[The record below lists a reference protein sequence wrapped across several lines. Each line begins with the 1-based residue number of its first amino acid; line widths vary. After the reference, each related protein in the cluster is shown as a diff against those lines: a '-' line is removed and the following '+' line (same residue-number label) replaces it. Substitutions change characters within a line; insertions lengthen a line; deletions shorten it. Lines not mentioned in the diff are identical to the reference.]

1 MRGRIVIC
9 VVFLLSM
16 RQHASGQIVI
26 PRKDTTLLSI
36 PVPLL
41 LLHDSSVHAKD
52 TLSIRRLL
60 TRRSPGRKDT
70 ALFNIPSRPAFLR
83 FTGGYAGYIFN
94 YRSVLDTPYAE
105 KNLAQHQV
113 VSTLDFSIKGMI
125 PIRVNSFIRRSN
137 SAIFRDITD
146 IQVAFDAAAY
156 RNQLAARMREQ
167 MLQQAPSPDTLAKKL
182 YGIRQLQLRS
192 LGNWLQDPLTKQK
205 LIEANEIVRVPKITY
220 NMRLSDSVNERRAD
234 SLRKEA
240 ALLLELYTKNRERYE
255 RLAHE
260 RDSLKGVYD
269 TSIEK
274 INKYRRLLSGS
285 FTYPGGYD
293 QWKQQLQE
301 YTPGAGQL
309 PTGERWLLGV
319 RNFGIGRNTIN
330 TSELTAKNLSING
343 VHFEYNSWYYLG
355 LTAGLVDY
363 RFLDLTVHR
372 VQQPKQ
378 YMYMLRAGLGRLEKN
393 YFIVTLFGGQ
403 KQLLTSVNSAGIS
416 PVVKM
421 TGLSTEAKWQLE
433 RNTFLVAEAAQS
445 FSPPMPGSETITKS
459 GWDFSDKTNKALSLK
474 FSSWIPSW
482 SSRIEAQYKF
492 TGANFQ
498 SFNSFQT
505 LSQLKTWY
513 VKAEQNF
520 FSRQLKLTASLRTN
534 DLSNPYIVQNYKSN
548 TVFKSLGLTFHKRG
562 LPVITAGYMPMSQL
576 TMVGDQLEES
586 RFQTF
591 NAGISHFYRLGQR
604 QAATNMVYTKF
615 FNSSADSGF
624 IYYNSANLYLGQ
636 SIFFRDFTATVA
648 LSHSQSTG
656 YQYDVLDGNVDAPL
670 SKAASIG
677 MGAKLHRLNQSLSG
691 VGGFVRGNFILGA
704 RDKLYFQAEK
714 GYLPGSGTA
723 AKLAPNVIGT
733 VQYMKTFR

>member
-1 MRGRIVIC
+1 MPIRIIIC
-9 VVFLLSM
+9 IVFLLSM
-16 RQHASGQIVI
+16 RMYASGQIVI

-41 LLHDSSVHAKD
+41 LLRDSAVHGKD
-52 TLSIRRLL
+52 TLSIRKLL
-60 TRRSPGRKDT
+60 LKSRRKDSVKT
-70 ALFNIPSRPAFLR
+70 QLFNIPNRPAFLQFR
-83 FTGGYAGYIFN
+83 GGYAGYIFN

-105 KNLAQHQV
+105 KNIAQHQV
-113 VSTLDFSIKGMI
+113 VSTLNFTIKGMI

-156 RNQLAARMREQ
+156 RNQLAARVRDR
-167 MLQQAPSPDTLAKKL
+167 MLQQAPSPDTLAKRL
-182 YGIRQLQLRS
+182 YGIRQSQLKS

-205 LIEANEIVRVPKITY
+205 LIEANEIVRVPKVTY
-220 NMRLSDSVNERRAD
+220 NMQLSDSANQRRSD

-240 ALLLELYTKNRERYE
+240 ALLLELYTKNQERYE
-255 RLAHE
+255 QLTHE
-260 RDSLKGVYD
+260 KDSLKGIYD
-269 TSIEK
+269 SSIGK
-274 INKYRRLLSGS
+274 IHKYRQLVSGS
-285 FTYPGGYD
+285 FTNPGGYD
-293 QWKQQLQE
+293 QWKQPLQE
-301 YTPGAGQL
+301 YAPGAGQL
-309 PTGERWLLGV
+309 PAGERWLLGV

-372 VQQPKQ
+372 IRQPKQ

-416 PVVKM
+416 PVVRM

-433 RNTFLVAEAAQS
+433 RNTFFVAEAAQS
-445 FSPPMPGSETITKS
+445 FSPALPGSDSKP
-459 GWDFSDKTNKALSLK
+459 GWDLSDNSNKALSLK
-474 FSSWIPSW
+474 FSSWIPAS

-505 LSQLKTWY
+505 LSQLKSWY
-513 VKAEQNF
+513 VKAEQHF
-520 FSRQLKLTASLRTN
+520 FHRQLKLTASLRTN
-534 DLSNPYIVQNYKSN
+534 DFSNPYIVQNYKSN
-548 TVFKSLGLTFHKRG
+548 TVFKSLGLAFHKRG
-562 LPVITAGYMPMSQL
+562 LPIITAGYMPMSQL
-576 TMVGDQLEES
+576 TMVGTQLAES

-591 NAGISHFYRLGQR
+591 NAGVSHFYRLGQR
-604 QAATNMVYTKF
+604 QAATNIVYTKF

-648 LSHSQSTG
+648 LSHSKSTG
-656 YQYDVLDGNVDAPL
+656 YQYDVLDGNVEVPL
-670 SKAASIG
+670 AKFASIG
-677 MGAKLHRLNQSLSG
+677 LGAKLHRLNQSMAG
-691 VGGFVRGNFILGA
+691 VGGFVRGNFALGP
-704 RDKLYFQAEK
+704 RDKLYFQVEK

-723 AKLAPNVIGT
+723 ARLAPNVIGT